1 MFRGSSHHKID
12 AKGRLIIP
20 SRFRDAIKGDG
31 GDGVIIS
38 RLDHCLLAFPYEAWF
53 TIEAKILAMAE
64 KTDIMRRFRRFF
76 IGGAS
81 ECKCDSQDRIVI
93 PPVLREYAGLNKEIT
108 LVGVLDHFEIWDR
121 ENYENENMSMV
132 EDMKEEEVRNVIAKI
147 GI

>member
-20 SRFRDAIKGDG
+20 ARFHSAIKADGDG
-31 GDGVIIS
+31 IMIS
-38 RLDHCLLAFPYEAWF
+38 RLDQCLVAFPFEAWF
-53 TIEAKILAMAE
+53 KIEAKILAMAE

-81 ECKCDSQDRIVI
+81 ECMCDTQNRIII
-93 PPVLREYAGLNKEIT
+93 PPVLRQYAGLNKEIA

-121 ENYENENMSMV
+121 DNWENENSSMV
-132 EDMKEEEVRNVIAKI
+132 EDMKEEEVRNVIAQI